1 MIAPNLEDI
10 YTQGCLDLQ
19 LRETGAADD
28 TTITELAF
36 LLPLAVRQYQ
46 RLDQDDPSVDAPVFA
61 RLSPAERNGCALL
74 WLALSGGDVANVSEA
89 RGLEHHIRTLRM
101 DRLALEKVF
110 GNLDFDA
117 EHLEILP
124 AWARAGFAI
133 FQFALESGDTG
144 DVFVELPA
152 QLDIDGADFDSW
164 LQTTDSPAFWHILVE
179 HHVGLLSPD
188 AIHWILSRPDCDIGT
203 AASFLFR
210 FGLLSETVGASQ
222 ETVAQIFEGQAPLR
236 QVLPKMTPAAMT
248 EILFALCHR
257 AERRQFGPAKFA
269 SRFGPGVDEQHK
281 MLVSL
286 ATQVV
291 DAGQG
296 ALPLPMALLTRPL
309 ASRVLVSP
317 YTALSRTPDRGAVDR
332 PVGMRGL
339 QSLGH

>member
-210 FGLLSETVGASQ
+210 FRPVVRNGRCVTGNGCAD
-222 ETVAQIFEGQAPLR
+222 F
-236 QVLPKMTPAAMT
+236 
-248 EILFALCHR
+248 
-257 AERRQFGPAKFA
+257 RR
-269 SRFGPGVDEQHK
+269 
-281 MLVSL
+281 
-286 ATQVV
+286 T
-291 DAGQG
+291 
-296 ALPLPMALLTRPL
+296 
-309 ASRVLVSP
+309 
-317 YTALSRTPDRGAVDR
+317 GAVAAGSSENDTSR
-332 PVGMRGL
+332 YDGNPVRSMPSCRKTSIRACEICQPVWPRCG
-339 QSLGH
+339 